1 MQCDDMYV
9 LVVGGEE
16 IQTLEV
22 MFSLDSVYFIQ
33 YYIHFFILVFP
44 RSILVLSMMVPPY
57 QYQYHTV
64 VCSCI
69 IIRTTT
75 YLLYEYIG
83 SSNKIVYVHNTA

>member
-44 RSILVLSMMVPPY
+44 RSILVLSMMVW
-57 QYQYHTV
+57 YHHT
-64 VCSCI
+64 STSTI
-69 IIRTTT
+69 
-75 YLLYEYIG
+75 LLYVVVLLLERPRTCCM
-83 SSNKIVYVHNTA
+83 NT